1 MADTEEIP
9 VEEEVIQEEPK
20 ATKKSRKVSKEQLE
34 VIQKKGLE
42 QLRKQNEVNKY
53 EKERKKKELNEKYD
67 MIQKEKKAEQD
78 AKEKEQQPTPE
89 PPKPKAKARRPIK
102 KIIEVYEDDEDDEE
116 EEEEEEEEVIVKKV
130 IKKKP
135 APSPAPPARRAPAP
149 RREKS
154 LPELYQ
160 LSNQEMLKRRLY
172 HDIQRKVMAEL
183 FDC

>member
-1 MADTEEIP
+1 MTQRGVATYHGKLNTVPLHLHQKSLRVDREP
-9 VEEEVIQEEPK
+9 LKGLSRKPRSVCCHQEEPPK

-53 EKERKKKELNEKYD
+53 EKERKKKELNEKYE
-67 MIQKEKKAEQD
+67 MMQRERKAEQD

-89 PPKPKAKARRPIK
+89 PPKPKAKVRRPIK

-135 APSPAPPARRAPAP
+135 QPPQPA
-149 RREKS
+149 KS
-154 LPELYQ
+154 L
-160 LSNQEMLKRRLY
+160 S
-172 HDIQRKVMAEL
+172 
-183 FDC
+183 

>member
-1 MADTEEIP
+1 MADTTEEIP

-89 PPKPKAKARRPIK
+89 PPKAKARRPIK

-116 EEEEEEEEVIVKKV
+116 EEEEEEVIVKKV

-135 APSPAPPARRAPAP
+135 APAPAPARRAPAP